1 MFKAYIPE
9 KIIAEKSGHKSLKAL
24 QMYEHTSS
32 LQEQATG
39 VAIINGGQASYS
51 DGESEENAD
60 KKPNIDKSG
69 QEKSQKS
76 PPQVPTF
83 TGKLENCTINI
94 NFS

>member
-1 MFKAYIPE
+1 MFKADIPE
-9 KIIAEKSGHKSLKAL
+9 KIIAEKSGHRSLKAL
-24 QMYEHTSS
+24 RMYEHTSS

-39 VAIINGGQASYS
+39 VVIINSGQVSYS
-51 DGESEENAD
+51 DGESEENSD
-60 KKPNIDKSG
+60 KVNMDKSG